1 MQSVRIP
8 SRANQGIR
16 MTEEVQQNWIANFWR
31 RVGALFIDTLI
42 LGLVGFLLGL
52 VFEST
57 FVEIGGWGRLTGF
70 VIALAY
76 FGLMNSKLFNGQTIG
91 KRLLNIRVVDANN
104 QTIPLVKSVL
114 RYIILAAPFFLNG
127 TQFTNEAL
135 LSYLMY
141 PLSMIIFGGLFCIIY
156 LYIFNRITRQSL
168 HDLAVGTL
176 VVNIN
181 IEKQELGTVWKP
193 HLVIV
198 AVFFVAAA
206 LVPAFIGT
214 MAQNESIKEMLAVQ
228 TALSNE
234 QGVTDAAVTNGAT
247 TFFSVNEGTK
257 TTTYVAALAVLSS
270 NKVSDVNIARK
281 LAAIVVQNY
290 PEVVDKDTL
299 RITLAYGFDIGIWS
313 QWSNHTHD
321 FNPSEFASVE

>member
-1 MQSVRIP
+1 
-8 SRANQGIR
+8 

-141 PLSMIIFGGLFCIIY
+141 PLSMIIFGGLFCNIY

-247 TFFSVNEGTK
+247 TFFSVNKGTK